1 MKISLSEKK
10 LSEIKA
16 DYELIFIV
24 GKDARHE
31 FIKDEGLFSFYN
43 YKCEGVLNLSQN
55 KRVYVGIKDLSA
67 SSLRDGVAAGLKA
80 ISALKIS
87 SVKMASYFE
96 EDNDRASFA
105 AIAEGAILGLYSYQK
120 YKSEQKEQN
129 IKELIISATSYIGEK
144 PKSKKALLGLEY
156 GQIIAEATNHA
167 RDIVNEIPQTYTP
180 KRMAKDAKELSE
192 QIPSIKCEILD
203 EKELAKQNMGALLA
217 VAQASPNPPR
227 LIHLS
232 YKPEA
237 SALKIAIVG
246 KGVTYDTGGLS
257 LKPSDYMLSMKADK
271 SGAIAAMNTIRAAA
285 LLKLPFEIHAVLG
298 AVENAIGSKAYKP
311 DDVLISRSGVSI
323 EVRNTDAEGR
333 LVLADALSWAQDTL
347 KPDLIIDM
355 ATLTG
360 ACVVGLGEYT
370 SGILGNNYALQSEFY
385 NLSKAS
391 GEFYSILEFN
401 EHLRELIKSDIA
413 DVSNAASSRYGG
425 SITAG
430 LFLDKFIKDEYKH
443 RWLHLDIAGPAYVTE
458 PWGVNPAGASGAG
471 VMACIYYMLGLQ
483 TLIDKGENT
492 AISSG
497 KALSK
502 AKSSKAANK
511 TAAKKAAK

>member
-1 MKISLSEKK
+1 
-10 LSEIKA
+10 
-16 DYELIFIV
+16 
-24 GKDARHE
+24 
-31 FIKDEGLFSFYN
+31 
-43 YKCEGVLNLSQN
+43 
-55 KRVYVGIKDLSA
+55 
-67 SSLRDGVAAGLKA
+67 
-80 ISALKIS
+80 
-87 SVKMASYFE
+87 
-96 EDNDRASFA
+96 
-105 AIAEGAILGLYSYQK
+105 
-120 YKSEQKEQN
+120 
-129 IKELIISATSYIGEK
+129 
-144 PKSKKALLGLEY
+144 
-156 GQIIAEATNHA
+156 
-167 RDIVNEIPQTYTP
+167 
-180 KRMAKDAKELSE
+180 MAKDAKELSE

-217 VAQASPNPPR
+217 VAQASFNPPR

-443 RWLHLDIAGPAYVTE
+443 RWLHLDIAGPAYVTK

-471 VMACIYYMLGLQ
+471 VRACIYYMLGLQ
-483 TLIDKGENT
+483 RLIDKGEST
-492 AISSG
+492 AISSL

-502 AKSSKAANK
+502 AAKKTAAKS
-511 TAAKKAAK
+511 AAKKAAK